1 MENIGFKSGEELEM
15 LIRKAKCTVYPSI
28 WYENCPFSIMESIMY
43 GTPVIASN
51 IGGIPE
57 LIDDGKTG
65 FLVAPSDSKAL
76 EEAIK
81 KLDNKALLSRMEKNC
96 KAKNFDD
103 VEAYTQKLLTI
114 YKN

>member
-1 MENIGFKSGEELEM
+1 
-15 LIRKAKCTVYPSI
+15 
-28 WYENCPFSIMESIMY
+28 MY

-81 KLDNKALLSRMEKNC
+81 KLDNEALLSRMKKNC